1 MMKDEVVAKQQQE
14 QPFKIRQARI
24 SVRRRYAAYKENNAG
39 NTEWSKRGGDQGGD
53 FTEGATSESFS
64 TRGNRGSGE
73 EVMKEGTSSTTPIGK
88 PKRGG
93 AAVVSGKVRGGS
105 NYSDG

>member
-1 MMKDEVVAKQQQE
+1 MECW
-14 QPFKIRQARI
+14 F
-24 SVRRRYAAYKENNAG
+24 AAYKENNTG

-105 NYSDG
+105 NYNDG